1 MIRFFKLI
9 LGSFLSL
16 WVFYRSISKVLF
28 ASGVQIAQG
37 VVYLKMES
45 CYCLVESLTK
55 LEKKS
60 DCKSIAFIKKEEHEI
75 YQDCVFITNAAELV
89 IHSLNIAAVLCN
101 I

>member
-1 MIRFFKLI
+1 MIRFLKLM

-45 CYCLVESLTK
+45 CYCLAESLNK

-75 YQDCVFITNAAELV
+75 FQDCVFITNVAELV
-89 IHSLNIAAVLCN
+89 MHSLNIAAVLCN